1 MSTQRLVV
9 ITAIV
14 CCLTSSL
21 VYAQG
26 PDFNAAKDQDTIEGW
41 LAYVRA
47 HKSPEEQ
54 YLRAHARLVE
64 LLMEREAIEQ
74 SRAYLKEFDTA
85 ALDKRCEALDASIC
99 GETLPGML
107 ALELDFMERRRRDA
121 EAQAQLER
129 LGPEASLQELLFFL
143 HDNGPD
149 KQFDFPDFYYTAHE
163 RVAKRLAQE
172 GSFTQLVEYL
182 SWYEASPEAHPSMC
196 ALLQSLAQSHAGKLA
211 TLRDAIRARQQAR
224 GSADNVDVAPVQRFL
239 TAAHVGTAQAWLDYV
254 SSYSEDEERDLVCTA
269 LAKQGALSAKPPLR
283 SKQLI
288 TLYTATASEA
298 PTADELS
305 SLAQTAQRMNQ
316 KEARALAKASG
327 LPSWFK
333 THMAC
338 HDALAHEQRWELA
351 ALEALVDGPHERTL
365 PQETRACLAQLDEEL
380 EARRDRLRERER
392 RRLEPTWARRE
403 QEHLKRCRAA
413 RDVVVRERA
422 KLERMALRLGPYEL
436 PDNASEPLRAAI
448 ERYQERVAERSALLV
463 EMVRLGDHARAD
475 RFNRHAQM
483 SCAIPR
489 SR

>member
-1 MSTQRLVV
+1 
-9 ITAIV
+9 
-14 CCLTSSL
+14 L
-21 VYAQG
+21 VYAQAT
-26 PDFNAAKDQDTIEGW
+26 DFNAAKDQDTIEGW

-47 HKSPEEQ
+47 HKTPEEQ
-54 YLRAHARLVE
+54 YLRAHSRLVE
-64 LLMEREAIEQ
+64 LLMEHDAIEQ

-129 LGPEASLQELLFFL
+129 LGPEASLSELLFFL

-149 KQFDFPDFYYTAHE
+149 KDFDFPDFYYTAHE

-182 SWYEASPEAHPSMC
+182 SWYETSPEAHPSMC
-196 ALLQSLAQSHAGKLA
+196 ALLQSLTQSHAGKLA

-224 GSADNVDVAPVQRFL
+224 GSAFDVDVSPVQRFL
-239 TAAHVGTAQAWLDYV
+239 TAAHSGTTDAWVRYLSHD
-254 SSYSEDEERDLVCTA
+254 DEGSGYDFVCA
-269 LAKQGALSAKPPLR
+269 LEAKKMLLGAAKKPLNA
-283 SKQLI
+283 KQLI

-298 PTADELS
+298 PTSDELAT
-305 SLAQTAQRMNQ
+305 LAQTAQRMNQ
-316 KEARALAKASG
+316 KEARALAKAQG

-365 PQETRACLAQLDEEL
+365 PQQTRACLAQLDQEL

-422 KLERMALRLGPYEL
+422 KLERMALRLGPYKL

-448 ERYQERVAERSALLV
+448 KRYQERVAERSALLV